1 MLLERIEE
9 NLKKIENN
17 LDKDNFIYQFLE
29 AYEQPK
35 SSIKRLKDGDYNL
48 SKKPHEVIWKKK
60 IHFYQTKGN
69 EDVHDI
75 IDDLSKGELLIKYK
89 IRFLICT
96 DLKDFLSID
105 IKNKK
110 TLDIKISELSKNTS
124 FFLPL
129 LGREEYIPEKENEAD
144 VKAAYKMGKLY
155 DIIIKNNND
164 ILEGSKE
171 RHGLNIF
178 FTRILFCFF
187 AEDTNIFEKSLF
199 TSSIKLYTNPD
210 NNDIELFFEK
220 LFEILNT
227 ENRNNLPSYLSKFP
241 YVNGGLFKNKYQIPK
256 LTKDFRKI
264 MIECGDLDW
273 NSINPD
279 IFGSMMQAVV
289 QHGERKEL
297 GMHYTSSANILKLI
311 KPLFLDALYEEFQ
324 QSKSDKKKL
333 NKLLSKLYNIKIFDP
348 ACGSGNFL
356 VVAYKELYKLEIEVL
371 QEIKELDSNDW
382 LLINSGMRLSQFFG
396 IEIDDYAHEMAKLS
410 LWIAEH
416 QMNVLYTEIL
426 GEYRPTLPLS
436 EPGNIVCAN
445 ATQYDWSKVCPR
457 ENNCQIYIVGN
468 PPYSG
473 AKLQTQDQK
482 NDLSNVF
489 KDLKSYKNLDYIA
502 CWFYLASKYIKGI
515 KSAFS
520 FVSTSSISQG
530 EQVALLWPHIF
541 NFNLEI
547 FFAYKPFEW
556 SNHAKGNAGVTCVI
570 LGVQNNN
577 DRQNKFIFHKSNQ
590 VKITKKIS
598 PYLIELDPSII
609 IQRTNRQIVGLQEM
623 LFGNMPRD
631 GGHFILEENDYLNLV
646 EKYENSKN
654 FIKRYVGSIELIKG
668 QKRWC
673 LWIDD
678 KNKDEACKIDF
689 INERINKVKKF
700 RLGSK
705 AKSTFDKANIPHKF
719 AQIQHVPEKAL
730 VIPSVTTSKR
740 DYLPIDFVNQDT
752 VISNLCYAIYKPE
765 TYMFGILSS
774 RMHMVWLQTVSGRF
788 RDGYRYSNSLCY
800 NSFVIPALGESEKKL
815 IENCVFKI
823 LEQREIH
830 SDKSLFDLYDPTKM
844 PLSLKNEHLK
854 LDISIEKLYRAD
866 NFNSDDERIQYLM
879 KLYENLKNK
888 EVLI

>member
-1 MLLERIEE
+1 M
-9 NLKKIENN
+9 NLDKIENDLKN
-17 LDKDNFIYQFLE
+17 ISSNINKENFIYDFLL
-29 AYEQPK
+29 AYGLPK
-35 SSIKRLKDGDYNL
+35 SSINRLKKGDYNK
-48 SKKPHEVIWKKK
+48 SKIDGEIIWPKK
-60 IHFYQTKGN
+60 IYFKPVLKD

-75 IDDLSKGELLIKYK
+75 IDEISKNDVIEKQK
-89 IRFLICT
+89 IRFIIVT
-96 DLKDFLSID
+96 DFKTFLSKD
-105 IKNKK
+105 IKTSD
-110 TLDIKISELSKNTS
+110 TLDIELKKLTESLD

-129 LGREEYIPEKENEAD
+129 IGQEKYIPEKENEAD

-155 DIIIKNNND
+155 DIIITNND
-164 ILEGSKE
+164 HILEGSKE

-187 AEDTNIFEKSLF
+187 AEDANIFEKGIF

-220 LFEILNT
+220 LFETLNS
-227 ENRNNLPSYLSKFP
+227 ENRNNIPSYLSKFP

-289 QHGERKEL
+289 QRGERKEL
-297 GMHYTSSANILKLI
+297 GMHYTSSGNILKLI
-311 KPLFLDALYEEFQ
+311 KPLFLDAFYDEFHQ
-324 QSKSDKKKL
+324 AKSDKKKL
-333 NKLLSKLYNIKIFDP
+333 NKLLSKLYNIRIFDP

-356 VVAYKELYKLEIEVL
+356 VVTYKELYKLEIEVL
-371 QEIKELDSNDW
+371 KEIKDVDSNDW
-382 LLINSGMRLSQFFG
+382 LITNSGIRLSQFYG

-445 ATQYDWSKVCPR
+445 ATQYDWNKVCPR
-457 ENNCQIYIVGN
+457 ENNCQIYLVGN

-482 NDLSNVF
+482 NDLANVF

-530 EQVALLWPHIF
+530 EQVALLWPNIF

-577 DRQNKFIFHKSNQ
+577 DKQKKFIFHKSNQ
-590 VKITKKIS
+590 VKIAKKIS

-609 IQRTNRQIVGLQEM
+609 IERINKQIVGLQEM

-631 GGHFILEENDYLNLV
+631 GGHFILDENDYSNLV

-705 AKSTFDKANIPHKF
+705 AKSTFDKAKIPHKF

-800 NSFVIPALGESEKKL
+800 NSFVVPALGESEKKL

-844 PLSLKNEHLK
+844 PLSLKNEHLE
-854 LDISIEKLYRAD
+854 LDITIEKLYRA
-866 NFNSDDERIQYLM
+866 NKFNNDDERIQYLM

>member
-187 AEDTNIFEKSLF
+187 AEDTNIFEKGLF

-416 QMNVLYTEIL
+416 QMNVLYSKIL

-436 EPGNIVCAN
+436 EPGNIVCTN

-457 ENNCQIYIVGN
+457 DHIGQIYLVGN

-482 NDLSNVF
+482 
-489 KDLKSYKNLDYIA
+489 KDLANIFKKFKLYKNLDYIS

-515 KSAFS
+515 QSSFA

-530 EQVALLWPHIF
+530 EQVSLLWPSII
-541 NFNLEI
+541 NMALEI
-547 FFAYKPFEW
+547 SFAYKPFEW

-570 LGVQNNN
+570 LGI
-577 DRQNKFIFHKSNQ
+577 QNKNYKVKKYIYQKNNSSVLVKS
-590 VKITKKIS
+590 IS
-598 PYLIELDPSII
+598 PYLIDFDPLII
-609 IQRTNRQIVGLQEM
+609 VQRESSHIVGLPEM
-623 LFGNMPRD
+623 LMGNMPRD
-631 GGHFILEENDYLNLV
+631 GGNFILDETDYNSLVSKSND
-646 EKYENSKN
+646 SKK
-654 FIKRYVGSIELIKG
+654 FLKKYVGSTELIKG
-668 QKRWC
+668 TKRWC
-673 LWIDD
+673 LWI
-678 KNKDEACKIDF
+678 KDENLDEALKIDF
-689 INERINKVKKF
+689 IKARLVKVKKF
-700 RLGSK
+700 RESSK
-705 AKSTFDKANIPHKF
+705 AISTKEKAKYPNRF
-719 AQIQHVPEKAL
+719 AQIQHEPEKAI
-730 VIPSVTTSKR
+730 VIPKVTTSKR
-740 DYLPIDFVNQDT
+740 VYLPIDFVDENT
-752 VISNLCYAIYKPE
+752 VVSDLCFAIYKPE
-765 TYMFGILSS
+765 TYLFGIISS
-774 RMHMVWLQTVSGRF
+774 RMHMIWLSTVSGRF
-788 RDGYRYSNSLCY
+788 RDGYRYSSTLCY
-800 NSFVIPALGESEKKL
+800 NSFVPPNLDILKKKE
-815 IENCVFKI
+815 IENCVFEI
-823 LEQREIH
+823 LEQREVY
-830 SDKSLFDLYDPTKM
+830 SDKNLFDLYDPEKM
-844 PLSLKNEHLK
+844 PLSLKNAHEK
-854 LDISIEKLYRAD
+854 LDLVVEKLYKVD
-866 NFNSDDERIQYLM
+866 NFRDDDERIKFLL
-879 KLYENLKNK
+879 KLFAKQKNK
-888 EVLI
+888 EILI